1 MIRVTKNMF
10 QHGQLRAPWNED
22 IDRIVFSSYL
32 ESIAKRLDYLL
43 ELTSVSKTTLSRRS
57 GVSRS
62 TLYRYLDAQ
71 EEPRLSTV
79 VNVGL
84 ALGVKTFDLIYD
96 KVFVVPEDY
105 ALESTIETCTYD
117 NYGDNIPIRRFGADV
132 RTAQP
137 LEKITLDT
145 FRLGVANG
153 IERARRDGYA
163 YQQYLATAALMPRHD
178 MNRYVNNWSLPR
190 ITRIVNT
197 CYALGETISD
207 VVPTDRFVV
216 PNRHVIV
223 KEDLTNGT

>member
-10 QHGQLRAPWNED
+10 QHGQLRAPWTEGV
-22 IDRIVFSSYL
+22 DRITFSSYL

-43 ELTSVSKTTLSRRS
+43 ELTCVSKTILSRRS

-62 TLYRYLDAQ
+62 TLYRYLDAT

-96 KVFVVPEDY
+96 KVFVTPEDY
-105 ALESTIETCTYD
+105 ALEPTIETCTYD
-117 NYGDNIPIRRFGADV
+117 NYGDDIPIRRFGADV
-132 RTAQP
+132 RAAQP

-145 FRLGVANG
+145 FRLGVSNG

-163 YQQYLATAALMPRHD
+163 YQQYLATASLMPRHD
-178 MNRYVNNWSLPR
+178 MNRYVNNWSLPL
-190 ITRIVNT
+190 ITRVVNI
-197 CYALGETISD
+197 CYALGETVSD
-207 VVPTDRFVV
+207 VIPTDRFVV
-216 PNRHVIV
+216 PNRRVIK
-223 KEDLTNGT
+223 KEDETDGT